1 MKFPAKKWTCFTWC
15 LYKEQVMKDQKS
27 EMHQKPSKPLLP
39 RSRPLSVPSCGERGS
54 IPAQGPL
61 RFSCLQILLAL
72 PTLGS
77 FRVPL
82 LKMLCF
88 MSWPASHQPHDDI
101 PRQER
106 GGWVCLGRAAAEPH
120 LPAGD
125 RGAAGFSGCERCR
138 TCIPRWERWTGMGMG
153 MCEPSCVQG
162 EAWQGIVFCLTGL
175 WIQDREHSKAGIF
188 LNNIAAN
195 FPRFLGGF

>member
-1 MKFPAKKWTCFTWC
+1 MKFPAKEWTYVLLGVCIKNRPW
-15 LYKEQVMKDQKS
+15 KIRSQKCIKS
-27 EMHQKPSKPLLP
+27 HQSHFCQGV
-39 RSRPLSVPSCGERGS
+39 SHFQYSCGERGS

-72 PTLGS
+72 PTSGS

-88 MSWPASHQPHDDI
+88 MSCPASHQPHDDT

-106 GGWVCLGRAAAEPH
+106 RGWVCLGRAAAESH

-125 RGAAGFSGCERCR
+125 RGAAGFSGCEGCR
-138 TCIPRWERWTGMGMG
+138 TCIPRWERWIEGMG
-153 MCEPSCVQG
+153 MCGPSCVQG
-162 EAWQGIVFCLTGL
+162 EAWQGIVFCFESRTESTAKQESF
-175 WIQDREHSKAGIF
+175 WIILQQIF
-188 LNNIAAN
+188 
-195 FPRFLGGF
+195 PDS